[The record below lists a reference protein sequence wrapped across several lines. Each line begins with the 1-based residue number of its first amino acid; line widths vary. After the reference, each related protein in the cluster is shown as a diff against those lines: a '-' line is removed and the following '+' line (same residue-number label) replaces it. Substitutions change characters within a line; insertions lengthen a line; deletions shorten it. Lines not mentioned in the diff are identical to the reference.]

1 MPFPYILTYM
11 GKTAKLNG
19 LSIFMPA
26 YNEEGNIAA
35 TILDAKKAAREV
47 AKEYEIIVVDDGSHD
62 HTAEIVESLGKQDR
76 RIRLVKHKKN
86 QGYGAAVK
94 TGLSACKLEWIFFT
108 DSDGQFHYDELGRF
122 IDARGKADLLI
133 GYRKKRMDPFH
144 RVFVAQVLLKIWN
157 FVLFGLTV
165 RDVDCAYK
173 LFPAYVRD
181 HITLKTSSAITVTE
195 FIVKALHA
203 GYKIKQYPVRHYSRK
218 FGEQTGGNWRV
229 IARAAIESFHLYQE
243 LRA

>member
-1 MPFPYILTYM
+1 MT
-11 GKTAKLNG
+11 KKLAS

-35 TILDAKKAAREV
+35 TLMDATKAAKTV
-47 AKEYEIIVVDDGSHD
+47 SNDYEIIVVNDGSRD
-62 HTAEIVESLGKQDR
+62 KTAEIVTGLSHLDPH
-76 RIRLVKHKKN
+76 IRLVNHSQN
-86 QGYGAAVK
+86 RGYGAAVK
-94 TGLSACKLEWIFFT
+94 TGLKSCRKDWIFFT
-108 DSDGQFHYDELGRF
+108 DSDGQFHYDELGKF
-122 IDARGKADLLI
+122 VTATESADLVM

-173 LFPAYVRD
+173 LFSRNLLLS
-181 HITLKTSSAITVTE
+181 IKLKTESAITVSE
-195 FIVKALHA
+195 FIIKAKAVGARIVQL
-203 GYKIKQYPVRHYSRK
+203 PVQHYSRR

-229 IARAAIESFHLYQE
+229 IMRAARESFRLYQE
-243 LRA
+243 LHPSP

>member
-1 MPFPYILTYM
+1 MVKKLTS
-11 GKTAKLNG
+11 

-35 TILDAKKAAREV
+35 TVIDAAKAARRVARAYEV
-47 AKEYEIIVVDDGSHD
+47 VVVDDGSQD
-62 HTAEIVESLGKQDR
+62 KTAEIVRELGKHDPR
-76 RIRLVKHKKN
+76 VRLVKHKHN
-86 QGYGAAVK
+86 QGYGTAVK
-94 TGLSACKLEWIFFT
+94 TGLAACKLDWIFFT
-108 DSDGQFHYDELGRF
+108 DSDGQFRYDELEKF
-122 IDARGKADLLI
+122 VDSKSSADLVI
-133 GYRKKRMDPFH
+133 GYREKRMDPFH

-157 FVLFGLTV
+157 FVLFRLTV

-181 HITLKTSSAITVTE
+181 SIKLETSSAITVTE
-195 FIVKALHA
+195 FIVKAIRK
-203 GYKIKQYPVRHYSRK
+203 GYKIKQVPVLHYARR

-243 LRA
+243 LR